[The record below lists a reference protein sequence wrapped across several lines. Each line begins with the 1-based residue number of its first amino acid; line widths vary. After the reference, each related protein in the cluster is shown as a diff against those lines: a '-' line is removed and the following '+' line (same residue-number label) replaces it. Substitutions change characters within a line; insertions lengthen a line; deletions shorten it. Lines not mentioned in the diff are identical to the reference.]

1 MNTNGNGLAVLKR
14 SSTDLANRLG
24 ELERKVT
31 GGGKVK
37 PIRINES
44 ALAGGNPAVDRLARD
59 IHRISVEVDI
69 LEIQMLGGGIHGHGG
84 AGGAQ

>member
-1 MNTNGNGLAVLKR
+1 MNTNGNGLAVLKK

-37 PIRINES
+37 PIRING
-44 ALAGGNPAVDRLARD
+44 ATLAGRNPAVDRLARD
-59 IHRISVEVDI
+59 LHRMSVEVDI
-69 LEIQMLGGGIHGHGG
+69 LEGQILGHSG
-84 AGGAQ
+84 AA

>member
-1 MNTNGNGLAVLKR
+1 MNMNGNGLAILKK

-37 PIRINES
+37 PIRING
-44 ALAGGNPAVDRLARD
+44 AVLAGCNPAVDRLARD
-59 IHRISVEVDI
+59 IHRIFVEVDI
-69 LEIQMLGGGIHGHGG
+69 LEGQILGGREGV
-84 AGGAQ
+84 A

>member
-1 MNTNGNGLAVLKR
+1 MNANGSGEGGLKALKK
-14 SSTDLANRLG
+14 SSTDLATRLG

-37 PIRINES
+37 PIRCND
-44 ALAGGNPAVDRLARD
+44 AAPAVDRLARD

-69 LEIQMLGGGIHGHGG
+69 LEGQILGHGG
-84 AGGAQ
+84 MT

>member
-1 MNTNGNGLAVLKR
+1 MNTNGNGLAVLKK

-24 ELERKVT
+24 ELERKVA

-37 PIRINES
+37 PIRINGA
-44 ALAGGNPAVDRLARD
+44 ALAGCNPAVDRLARD

-69 LEIQMLGGGIHGHGG
+69 LEGQILGHG
-84 AGGAQ
+84 AA

>member
-1 MNTNGNGLAVLKR
+1 MNTNGNGLAILKK

-24 ELERKVT
+24 ELERKVA

-37 PIRINES
+37 PIRINGA
-44 ALAGGNPAVDRLARD
+44 ALAGCNPAVDRLARD

-69 LEIQMLGGGIHGHGG
+69 LEGQILGHSG
-84 AGGAQ
+84 AA

>member
-1 MNTNGNGLAVLKR
+1 MNTNGNGLAVLKK

-37 PIRINES
+37 PIRINGA
-44 ALAGGNPAVDRLARD
+44 ALAGCEPRSATCLAKA
-59 IHRISVEVDI
+59 ST
-69 LEIQMLGGGIHGHGG
+69 
-84 AGGAQ
+84 

>member
-1 MNTNGNGLAVLKR
+1 MNTNGNGLAVLKK

-37 PIRINES
+37 PIRING
-44 ALAGGNPAVDRLARD
+44 AAPMVDRLARD

-69 LEIQMLGGGIHGHGG
+69 LEGQILGHAGGSHGG
-84 AGGAQ
+84 AV

>member
-1 MNTNGNGLAVLKR
+1 MNKNGSGLAVLKK

-37 PIRINES
+37 PIRINGA
-44 ALAGGNPAVDRLARD
+44 ALAGCNPAVDRLARD

-69 LEIQMLGGGIHGHGG
+69 LEGQILGGHGG
-84 AGGAQ
+84 VA